1 MKRELHW
8 RTKTQPEHKACSGFS
23 LIELL
28 TVIAIIAILA
38 TVSMSAFT
46 KIGQAGELT
55 KTGSDIADILE
66 RARSYA
72 MAYKTYVWVGFA
84 EGEDDS
90 LLVGVSASRNGVAVP
105 ESGDLI
111 SLDRLR
117 SFKKVR
123 IVALDADPNNRPEAP
138 EEAQIANLTSAIQT
152 FPASHGSTV
161 SFDRQ
166 VVQFN
171 SRGEARIIASQP
183 YKVSEIGL
191 QESVDGQ
198 VRNLSNFA
206 AIQIGGF
213 SGAISLY
220 RP

>member
-1 MKRELHW
+1 MRSELHW
-8 RTKTQPEHKACSGFS
+8 RTKAQPEHKASSGFS

-55 KTGSDIADILE
+55 KAGSDIADILE
-66 RARSYA
+66 RARSHA

-84 EGEDDS
+84 AGEDDS
-90 LLVGVSASRNGVAVP
+90 LLVGVSASRNGVADP

-111 SLDRLR
+111 FLDRLR
-117 SFKKVR
+117 SFNKVR
-123 IVALDADPNNRPEAP
+123 VVSLPDSNDRPTAP
-138 EEAQIANLTSAIQT
+138 PEAQIANLTSAIQT
-152 FPASHGSTV
+152 FPASPGSTV

-191 QESVDGQ
+191 QEFVDGQ
-198 VRNLSNFA
+198 ERNPSNFA